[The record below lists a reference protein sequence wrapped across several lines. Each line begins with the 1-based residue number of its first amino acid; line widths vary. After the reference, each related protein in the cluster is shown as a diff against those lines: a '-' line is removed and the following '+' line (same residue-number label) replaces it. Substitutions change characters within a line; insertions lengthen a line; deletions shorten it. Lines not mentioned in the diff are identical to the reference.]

1 MWCWLCCVQLGSQTS
16 NAWKDDLI
24 RLERIEK
31 EKQQK
36 ERKRK
41 EKQTHTWGAKQAMR
55 GRMRKEI
62 FHARCSQ
69 VDY

>member
-1 MWCWLCCVQLGSQTS
+1 VQLGSQTS
-16 NAWKDDLI
+16 NASKDHLI

-31 EKQQK
+31 EKEKQQK
-36 ERKRK
+36 ERKGK
-41 EKQTHTWGAKQAMR
+41 EKKTHTWGAKQAMR

-62 FHARCSQ
+62 FHARCFQ

>member
-1 MWCWLCCVQLGSQTS
+1 VQLGSQTS
-16 NAWKDDLI
+16 DAWKDDLI
-24 RLERIEK
+24 RLERIEKEK

-41 EKQTHTWGAKQAMR
+41 EKQTHTWGAKQALH

-62 FHARCSQ
+62 LHARCSQ
-69 VDY
+69 VDC